1 MNLEQMTQLFKFMT
15 LINIG
20 ILLISAMAI
29 IFLKNIMG
37 KIHGR
42 LFGLQEDQIS
52 QVHYSWLGSYKIFI
66 LIFNIVPYIA
76 LSVMN
81 K

>member
-15 LINIG
+15 LINIA
-20 ILLISAMAI
+20 ILLISMVATI
-29 IFLKNIMG
+29 CLKKIMG
-37 KIHGR
+37 SIHGK
-42 LFGLQEDQIS
+42 LFGLQEEQIA

-76 LSVMN
+76 LSVMT
-81 K
+81 